1 MPPIKIAVRP
11 PNSKNTGKSTNG
23 KYMDDHPELQTGF
36 WKNQVMTYDSAVA
49 IERNEIDFMPQ
60 SLQTDLSDGKAIQN
74 SSKCIYFAIFLN

>member
-1 MPPIKIAVRP
+1 MPAKKISVRP
-11 PNSKNTGKSTNG
+11 PNAKNTGKSSNG
-23 KYMDDHPELQTGF
+23 KYMDDHPELQTGY

-74 SSKCIYFAIFLN
+74 SSKCIYFAIF